1 MQKHIAVWGSHW
13 SDPFA
18 LQFLLFECSHTLAL
32 SALTASSQ
40 AVEVESVFHVLSM
53 DGNHESHDR
62 AMIIL
67 KAPSP
72 GGPVEVF
79 DIPDSPGGGGP
90 VEVEGFEE
98 EEEESGFEEEG
109 EESGPAV
116 ALSRPS
122 SSSPATTTKKE
133 TWQGWEPDLKK
144 FQIPQPPRN
153 PEPETRTL
161 LLKGAGN
168 RWEPYEYNPQ
178 EVLYEQGACNNIAA
192 AVKDILQEK
201 KIPYGFSHNPRALK
215 EIIKNLTNPYGNME
229 EWDGIVS
236 EIEKNK
242 SSSPFF
248 RQVFEELKKQ
258 KKV

>member
-122 SSSPATTTKKE
+122 SSSPATAKKKE
-133 TWQGWEPDLKK
+133 TWQGWEPDFTK
-144 FQIPQPPRN
+144 FQLPQPPQPDLPPRD
-153 PEPETRTL
+153 L
-161 LLKGAGN
+161 LYSEGGLKRISESILRILRDANYSYGKATN
-168 RWEPYEYNPQ
+168 RKALFE
-178 EVLYEQGACNNIAA
+178 
-192 AVKDILQEK
+192 ILQTK
-201 KIPYGFSHNPRALK
+201 TNPNASMSEWFDIAK
-215 EIIKNLTNPYGNME
+215 EI
-229 EWDGIVS
+229 DQ
-236 EIEKNK
+236 NK
-242 SSSPFF
+242 GSSPFF
-248 RQVFEELKKQ
+248 KAVFEELKKE